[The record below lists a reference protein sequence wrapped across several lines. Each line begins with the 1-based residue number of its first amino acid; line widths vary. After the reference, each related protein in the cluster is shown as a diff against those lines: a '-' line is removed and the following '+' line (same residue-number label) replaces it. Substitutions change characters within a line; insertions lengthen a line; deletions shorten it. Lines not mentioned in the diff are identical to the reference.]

1 MKQPGITPIEIH
13 QRLSAP
19 VEDVFDAW
27 TDPLA
32 VKKWMFLGE
41 FNNIIQVII
50 DLQPGGEFSVVKKT
64 DEGYLR
70 DYYGKYHEVSRPALL
85 SFSLEAPDAFP
96 GTSNVVIRFQ
106 PIEDGCKMVFL
117 QTGVEPSTA
126 EQPWRQ
132 MFEQLNRLL
141 TQGAETPGAVK
152 RPVDH
157 HLL

>member
-1 MKQPGITPIEIH
+1 MKQADIPPIEIH

-27 TDPLA
+27 TDPLV

-50 DLQPGGEFSVVKKT
+50 DLQSGGEFSVVKKT

-70 DYYGKYHEVSRPALL
+70 DYYGRYHEVSRPSLL
-85 SFSLEAPDAFP
+85 SFSLEAPDTFP
-96 GTSNVVIRFQ
+96 GTSNIVLRFQ
-106 PIEDGCKMVFL
+106 PVEDGCEMVFL
-117 QTGVEPSTA
+117 QTGVAPSIA

-132 MFEQLNRLL
+132 MFEQLSALFARRNESYD
-141 TQGAETPGAVK
+141 AAK